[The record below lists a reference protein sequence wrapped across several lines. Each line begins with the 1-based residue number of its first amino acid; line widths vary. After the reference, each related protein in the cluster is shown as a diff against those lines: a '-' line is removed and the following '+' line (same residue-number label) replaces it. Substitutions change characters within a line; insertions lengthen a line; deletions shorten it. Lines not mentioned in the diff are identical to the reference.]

1 MNSFMKSLGFSSL
14 KKSNALRFLSE
25 YRKSCFLKLLKS
37 NNGNFLY
44 LVKKLEQFTLK
55 IILSVSVAINET
67 LSGTKA
73 GFNTS

>member
-1 MNSFMKSLGFSSL
+1 MFFKITKIKQWQFFVFG
-14 KKSNALRFLSE
+14 KE
-25 YRKSCFLKLLKS
+25 T
-37 NNGNFLY
+37 G
-44 LVKKLEQFTLK
+44 QFTLK